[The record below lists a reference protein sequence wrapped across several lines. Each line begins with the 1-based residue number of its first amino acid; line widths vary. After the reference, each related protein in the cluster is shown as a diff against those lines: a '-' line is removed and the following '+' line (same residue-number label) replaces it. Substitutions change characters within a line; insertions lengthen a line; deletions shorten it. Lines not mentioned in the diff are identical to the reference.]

1 MKRASLLLALALA
14 GCGTLP
20 EPFYGNPG
28 STGARL
34 SIPPAPVLFV
44 PSPGQALLGDDAAQ
58 LYAKDLATELADYDV
73 PSVAG
78 PAQKLNW
85 HLDVTAKLE
94 GESVVPA
101 YAVVGPDKKIY
112 GKQTGAPVPAQ
123 GWANG
128 DPATLDA
135 AAKAAAPGL
144 SKLMAGI
151 NADIQQSNPQSLE
164 NRTPRI
170 FIAGVSGAPGDGD
183 TALPTDLAHAL
194 PGPNLILVKD
204 KKTADFTV
212 TGTVKATPAG
222 QGEDEVQLNWVVRDV
237 NDRVIGQV
245 TQIHAL
251 KPSDMAPYWGDV
263 AAAATKEA
271 AGGIQNVVQN
281 EILKK
286 ATKPSAAP
294 KN

>member
-1 MKRASLLLALALA
+1 MLMKRASLLLALALA

-144 SKLMAGI
+144 SKLMAWI
-151 NADIQQSNPQSLE
+151 NAGIQQLSL
-164 NRTPRI
+164 
-170 FIAGVSGAPGDGD
+170 
-183 TALPTDLAHAL
+183 
-194 PGPNLILVKD
+194 
-204 KKTADFTV
+204 
-212 TGTVKATPAG
+212 
-222 QGEDEVQLNWVVRDV
+222 
-237 NDRVIGQV
+237 
-245 TQIHAL
+245 IH
-251 KPSDMAPYWGDV
+251 
-263 AAAATKEA
+263 
-271 AGGIQNVVQN
+271 I
-281 EILKK
+281 
-286 ATKPSAAP
+286 
-294 KN
+294 